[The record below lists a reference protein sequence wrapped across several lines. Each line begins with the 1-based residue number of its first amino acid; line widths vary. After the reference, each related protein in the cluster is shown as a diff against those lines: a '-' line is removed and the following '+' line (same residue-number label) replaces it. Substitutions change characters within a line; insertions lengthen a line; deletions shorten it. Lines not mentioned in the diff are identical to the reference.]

1 MVITI
6 DMPTT
11 QALRACNALAELV
24 GNPWVAIPTADREA
38 LAALTIRLQRSRAEY
53 LFPHPAADPGAAA
66 QMSDEARA
74 RWRANYRAKH
84 DRALTSK
91 SNSHAAEV

>member
-6 DMPTT
+6 NMPTT

-38 LAALTIRLQRSRAEY
+38 LAALTIRLQRSRAEH
-53 LFPHPAADPGAAA
+53 LFPNTAAGPAAAA
-66 QMSDEARA
+66 QISDEARA
-74 RWRANYRAKH
+74 RWRANYIAKR
-84 DRALTSK
+84 DRALTYK
-91 SNSHAAEV
+91 SYSHAAEV